1 MKHKFVYLLAAIVLF
16 IFGFLYLVAPVP
28 GLKIYGYDVSAAD
41 LAVTIARY
49 WGSAFVG
56 LAFILWLGRKAQ
68 AGSIGVSAINY
79 GGFAVSLSG
88 LIVAVLDV
96 IGGGPNALIWLT
108 IALYAIFSVL
118 FGLLVF
124 KKK

>member
-1 MKHKFVYLLAAIVLF
+1 MKHKMIYTLAAIVLF
-16 IFGFLYLVAPVP
+16 VFGFLYLVAPMP
-28 GLKIYGYDVSAAD
+28 GLRIYGYDVSAAD

-56 LAFILWLGRKAQ
+56 LAFMLWLGRKAQ
-68 AGSIGVSAINY
+68 TGSIGVMAINY

-88 LIVAVLDV
+88 LVVAVLDV
-96 IGGGPNALIWLT
+96 IGGGPNALIWLS

-118 FGLLVF
+118 FGVLVF